1 MQSFERWHRT
11 RRFALSAAVILGFAT
26 AAVSGQTKLVDRTV
40 ATVSDGLR
48 TELITLSDIR
58 WQMALQPGVPLHPA
72 RQEDLNTALNL
83 LINQRIFAL
92 EAERIPRE
100 PPSPSVVDEEI
111 RNTLK
116 NFPSTW
122 DFAQRLRSVGFD
134 SVKDENFV
142 RLMTKRVAIDKYL
155 DFRFRSFIVNSPE
168 ELARYYETVL
178 VPEYKRLGA
187 EIPTL
192 DKKRADID
200 KLLTETK
207 VLRSIEAFLDDAKR
221 RVEIVIIN
229 PI

>member
-11 RRFALSAAVILGFAT
+11 RRFALSAAVIFGFAA
-26 AAVSGQTKLVDRTV
+26 AAVSGQTKLVDKTV

-58 WQMALQPGVPLHPA
+58 WQMALQPGVTLHPA

-100 PPSPSVVDEEI
+100 PPSPAVVDEEI

-116 NFPSTW
+116 SFPSSW

-168 ELARYYETVL
+168 EVARYYETVL
-178 VPEYKRLGA
+178 VPEYRRLGA

-207 VLRSIEAFLDDAKR
+207 VLRAIEAFLDDAKR